1 MRNASSEQRLARQ
14 ITLGMN
20 LNLVSSRWSES
31 QPELGE
37 SNKMSNPE
45 YAIPAELQETLLD
58 FTVHY
63 LVERPPDI
71 IDFAMDYF
79 SNLHSKRNASQHH
92 HSEDESMESE
102 DDIDFDE
109 PVYNSAAN
117 RRKSVFAEAYNPED
131 DDGDDTKVVHPKTD
145 EQRARLQERVQT
157 CLLFR
162 TLDVQQLAEVIDA
175 MFEHKVKAEEMV
187 IRQGD
192 DGDYFYV
199 IETGVYSALISTDA
213 GPKKVFTYEN
223 EGNFGELALLY
234 NMPRAA
240 SIKAETDGSLWA
252 MDRQTFR
259 KIVLKSAFQKRKMY
273 ESFLEDVSLL
283 KHLEKYERENIA
295 DALISQAYTSGEKVV
310 NQGDRA
316 NGMYFV
322 ESGTL
327 VVLKGIDGD
336 EKEVNELHQGEYFGE
351 LGLVNHMPRAATV
364 AAKDDVRVAFLDVTA
379 FERLL
384 GPCMDIMKRN
394 MEEYEEQLVKVFGSK
409 AKISGF

>member
-1 MRNASSEQRLARQ
+1 
-14 ITLGMN
+14 

-31 QPELGE
+31 QSEVVDTT
-37 SNKMSNPE
+37 NMSNPE

-79 SNLHSKRNASQHH
+79 TSLHSKRSAAQLN
-92 HSEDESMESE
+92 HSDDESMES
-102 DDIDFDE
+102 DDDVDFDE
-109 PVYNSAAN
+109 PVYNSASS
-117 RRKSVFAEAYNPED
+117 RRKSVFAEAYNPEE
-131 DDGDDTKVVHPKTD
+131 DDGDETAVVHPKTD

-162 TLDVQQLAEVIDA
+162 TLDVQQLAEVLDA

-199 IETGVYSALISTDA
+199 IETGVYSALINTEA
-213 GPKKVFTYEN
+213 GPKNVFTYDN

-240 SIKAETDGSLWA
+240 SIKAETAGSLWA

-273 ESFLEDVSLL
+273 ESFLENVSLL

-295 DALISQAYTSGEKVV
+295 DALVSQAYGSGDKVV
-310 NQGDRA
+310 SQGDTA

-351 LGLVNHMPRAATV
+351 LGLVNQMPRAATV
-364 AAKDDVRVAFLDVTA
+364 AARDDVRVAFLDRTA

-384 GPCMDIMKRN
+384 GPCIDIMKGH

-409 AKISGF
+409 AKISGY